1 MKRAI
6 DIFTWVAVFGFLGSM
21 MSCGMGW
28 QLHWNSPEVAGV
40 YICGASL
47 LSALIAA
54 VLIGIGWVRKNVRIQ

>member
-40 YICGASL
+40 YNVAL
-47 LSALIAA
+47 LSCPLLLLLYSSELA
-54 VLIGIGWVRKNVRIQ
+54 G